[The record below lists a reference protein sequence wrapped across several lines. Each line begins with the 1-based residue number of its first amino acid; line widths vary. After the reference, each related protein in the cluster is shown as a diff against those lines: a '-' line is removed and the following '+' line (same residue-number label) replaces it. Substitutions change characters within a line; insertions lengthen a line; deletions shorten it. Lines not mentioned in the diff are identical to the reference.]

1 MSLLPDATDE
11 AVADFYQDR
20 DAQELT
26 GAVQTRI
33 ERSRQL
39 QQGWVGQAWVAWA
52 YWANRPWSLWNR
64 SMERLDSIPTEY
76 DDQIR
81 ISLNYTRKAV
91 NARVSKLT
99 AHQPG
104 WQVGPA
110 TADEADAQK
119 ARACESLLTYI
130 YHHENMRAKCPEF
143 VRWAEVTGA
152 GVFRVEWDRLA
163 GEAVPARDD
172 ETGQIVLGK
181 DGQPVM
187 VPSGF
192 PKITACSPM
201 AVYFDPAASQQ
212 NLSDCRWVAEIS
224 FVSVEAAREQ
234 WPDKA
239 HLIKAS
245 VPSRPD
251 PLTMET
257 IGYTSNMQ
265 TADVDRVVVYTY
277 YERPSKKY
285 PEGLYVATTES
296 VLLEKLEKLPLGG
309 ELPYAIM
316 RVNPYPG
323 HLYGQGMVE
332 DLKPVQS
339 MVNRQESKRLELVDL
354 HAHPKWAVEKGSVG
368 RKQFTNQPGEVIE
381 YDRGSR
387 RPEIIQ
393 PPALSPEHE
402 RLATQGI
409 EHIAALSGVSEITMN
424 GAPASMSGRMAQFQA
439 EMEASQLSLD
449 STELELA
456 MCRVGMLCLRLCHE
470 FMPPEMTIR
479 VIGEENRLE
488 AVQFY
493 RDSIRS
499 TDVRI
504 EPQSMQTKHP
514 SVQREAVMMAFE
526 RGILGDP
533 NDPEVKRDARR
544 MMEFGGDKIING
556 DRVPERMYQEE
567 ENNAMSQGLDAV
579 PQAWEDHATHI
590 SSLKTFMASVA
601 YRILPPEVQLRFVQH
616 LATHEAYKAMQGN
629 GQPWWTNYIPG
640 ELAAQVFPQGVPAPP
655 LPEGSTPSAPQM
667 PVDAFGLDPADA
679 AAMQSQ
685 SAQQLAEAAALAAQ
699 GSVPRTAQPGQPLQ
713 QAAPIQTAGGQLPP
727 TGGAGGWG
735 VA

>member
-1 MSLLPDATDE
+1 MSLLPDATE
-11 AVADFYQDR
+11 QAVADFYQGV
-20 DAQELT
+20 DAQEVV
-26 GAVQTRI
+26 GAVVNRI
-33 ERSRQL
+33 ERSKLL
-39 QQGWVGQAWVAWA
+39 QQGWVAEAWVSWA

-64 SMERLDSIPTEY
+64 TLERLDSIPSEY
-76 DDQIR
+76 DSQIR

-110 TADEADAQK
+110 TADESDAQK

-130 YHHENMRAKCPEF
+130 YYHENIRAKAPEF

-163 GEAVPARDD
+163 GEAVPARD
-172 ETGQIVLGK
+172 EASGEVLRGE
-181 DGQPVM
+181 DGQPIM

-192 PKITACSPM
+192 PKVTACSPM
-201 AVYFDPAASQQ
+201 AVYFDPACSAQD
-212 NLSDCRWVAEIS
+212 LRDCRWVAEVS
-224 FVSVEAAREQ
+224 FVSVDAAKEQ

-239 HLIKAS
+239 DMIRAS

-251 PLTMET
+251 PLTLET
-257 IGYTSNMQ
+257 LGYTSNMQ
-265 TADVDRVVVYTY
+265 NEDVDRVVVYTY

-285 PEGLYVATTES
+285 PEGLFVACTES
-296 VLLEKLEKLPLGG
+296 VLLEKLEKLPLGR
-309 ELPYAIM
+309 ELPYAVM

-402 RLATQGI
+402 RLTVQGI
-409 EHIAALSGVSEITMN
+409 EHIAALSGMSEITMN

-439 EMEASQLSLD
+439 EMEASQLSMD
-449 STELELA
+449 SGELELA
-456 MCRVGMLCLRLCHE
+456 MARVGMLCLKLCHE

-479 VIGEENRLE
+479 IIGEENRLE
-488 AVQFY
+488 AQQFY

-499 TDVRI
+499 TDVRV
-504 EPQSMQTKHP
+504 ESQSMQMKHP
-514 SVQREAVMMAFE
+514 SVLREGVMMAFE
-526 RGILGDP
+526 RGIMGDP
-533 NDPEVKRDARR
+533 NDPEVKRDTRR
-544 MMEFGGDKIING
+544 MLEFGGDKIING

-567 ENNAMSQGLDAV
+567 ESHAMSQGIEHM
-579 PQAWEDHATHI
+579 PQPNEDHATHI

-601 YRILPPEVQLRFVQH
+601 YRMLSPEIQGIFMRH
-616 LATHEAYKAMQGN
+616 LAVHEAYKMMAAN
-629 GQPWWTNYIPG
+629 GQPWWMSYLPG
-640 ELAAQVFPQGVPAPP
+640 DLAAQVFPQGVPAPP
-655 LPEGSTPSAPQM
+655 VPEGSAPSAPQM

-685 SAQQLAEAAALAAQ
+685 GAQQLAEAAALAAQ
-699 GSVPRTAQPGQPLQ
+699 GSVPRTAQEGQPLQ
-713 QAAPIQTAGGQLPP
+713 QAAPIRTNGGQLPP
-727 TGGAGGWG
+727 TGGSGGWG

>member
-1 MSLLPDATDE
+1 VSLLPDATDE
-11 AVADFYQDR
+11 AIVDFYQTR
-20 DAQELT
+20 DEQELT
-26 GAVQTRI
+26 SAVVTRV
-33 ERSRQL
+33 ERQKLL
-39 QQGWVGQAWVAWA
+39 QQGWVGDAWVAWA

-64 SMERLDSIPTEY
+64 TMERLDALPGEY
-76 DDQIR
+76 ENQIR
-81 ISLNYTRKAV
+81 ISLNYIRKAV

-110 TADEADAQK
+110 TADETDAQK

-163 GEAVPARDD
+163 GEPVPAHD
-172 ETGQIVLGK
+172 EVTGEIVLGA

-201 AVYFDPAASQQ
+201 AVYFDPAASDQ
-212 NLSDCRWVAEIS
+212 NLADCRWVAEVS

-239 HLIKAS
+239 AYIKPS
-245 VPSRPD
+245 SPSRPD

-257 IGYTSNMQ
+257 LGYTPSMQ
-265 TADVDRVVVYTY
+265 MDDIDRVVIYTY

-285 PEGLYVATTES
+285 PEGLFVATTDS

-332 DLKPVQS
+332 DLKPIQS

-354 HAHPKWAVEKGSVG
+354 HANPKWLVERGSVS

-387 RPEIIQ
+387 RPELMQ
-393 PPALSPEHE
+393 PPPLSPEHE

-409 EHIAALSGVSEITMN
+409 EHIASLSGVSEITMN

-449 STELELA
+449 SGELELA
-456 MCRVGMLCLRLCHE
+456 MSRVGMLCLRLCHE

-479 VIGEENRLE
+479 IIGEENRLE

-493 RDSIRS
+493 RDAIRS

-504 EPQSMQTKHP
+504 EPQSMQVKHP

-533 NDPEVKRDARR
+533 NDPEIKREARR

-567 ENNAMSQGLDAV
+567 ENYAMSLGHEAKVQ
-579 PQAWEDHATHI
+579 PQEDHATHI
-590 SSLKTFMASVA
+590 SSIKAFMSSVA
-601 YRILPPEVQLRFVQH
+601 YRMLSPDIQTRFMQH
-616 LATHEAYKAMQGN
+616 LAMHEAYKMMAAN
-629 GQPWWTNYIPG
+629 GQPWWMSYLPG
-640 ELAAQVFPQGVPAPP
+640 DMQAQVFPQGVPAPP
-655 LPEGSTPSAPQM
+655 MPEGSAPSAPQM

-685 SAQQLAEAAALAAQ
+685 DAQSLAAAAALAAQ
-699 GSVPRTAQPGQPLQ
+699 GSTPRTVQENQPLQ
-713 QAAPIQTAGGQLPP
+713 QAAPIRTIGGQTPP